1 MEDGAAGAEHAT
13 AGARDGEEDAAGAP
27 VSKALAKLQEQI
39 IALDKEVGGGGRKG
53 RGQRKVC
60 GKIRGEEGWEGAVG
74 VWCAVL
80 VWRGRV
86 EVMASLGGAVRLQA
100 TASALARIGS

>member
-1 MEDGAAGAEHAT
+1 MAEDGAAGAAEP
-13 AGARDGEEDAAGAP
+13 RDGEEDAVGAP
-27 VSKALAKLQEQI
+27 VSKALAKLQDQI

-60 GKIRGEEGWEGAVG
+60 GKIRGEEGWKGAVGEEGWKGAVG

-80 VWRGRV
+80 VRRGR
-86 EVMASLGGAVRLQA
+86 
-100 TASALARIGS
+100 ARK